1 MAEKLTISQLN
12 KLGERLRKDPDNKDD
27 LRALDAFRSSFA
39 SACEQVSD
47 ELSKLRLDPVSR
59 PAKTTLSIIAKLNR
73 ERSRLSK
80 MQDIAGCRVK
90 VDSVQAQDRVVS
102 DLIAIF
108 PDAVVHDR
116 RIKPSNGYRAVHV
129 VVCIDGFFVEI
140 QIRTLLQHEWA
151 SAMER
156 LADDIGPEF
165 KYGGGPAKLQKRAG
179 ALSTAI
185 RNTEE
190 FEAKTMGD
198 IRAEEQHGASDKE
211 FDIVRAQMADLKK
224 TLQELVHQLM
234 MLAEEEVKTRDFPN

>member
-102 DLIAIF
+102 DLIATF

-211 FDIVRAQMADLKK
+211 FDIVRVQMADLKK
-224 TLQELVHQLM
+224 SLQELVHQLM
-234 MLAEEEVKTRDFPN
+234 MLAVEEVKTRDFPN

>member
-1 MAEKLTISQLN
+1 MAEKLTTSQLN

-102 DLIAIF
+102 DLIATF

-116 RIKPSNGYRAVHV
+116 RVKPSNGYRAVHV
-129 VVCIDGFFVEI
+129 VVSIDGFFVEI

-165 KYGGGPAKLQKRAG
+165 KYGGGPAKLQKRAK

-190 FEAKTMGD
+190 FEAKMMGD
-198 IRAEEQHGASDKE
+198 IRAKEQHGASDKE

-224 TLQELVHQLM
+224 SLQELVHQLM
-234 MLAEEEVKTRDFPN
+234 ILAVEEVKTRDFPN